1 MFVERHGRG
10 PRVYFAL
17 HGWGGDRRTFAPL
30 APRVPET
37 ASLYAADL
45 PGCGDSP
52 RPNAWS
58 VGCVVEEVV
67 RAVRE
72 TGAERVTLV
81 GHCGGAV
88 FALLAARELGGA
100 VERVSMI
107 DPFAYLPRYFR
118 LFNAGEFG
126 RRAYDATFANPLGRW
141 LTNQSLRGRRAGA
154 SDLTASFAEADHEAA
169 RSYLALYDEVGGVEI
184 FRGFG
189 APVEIA
195 YGERTFGAVR
205 RSLAL
210 WRGVLPQARVRE
222 LRGAGHQPFA
232 EATAQVSDVIFG
244 GAAAGGRERGA
255 A

>member
-10 PRVYFAL
+10 SEVYFAL

-30 APRVPET
+30 APFVPEDV
-37 ASLYAADL
+37 SLYAADL

-52 RPNAWS
+52 RPDAWTI
-58 VGCVVEEVV
+58 GRVVEEIVE
-67 RAVRE
+67 AVRE
-72 TGAERVTLV
+72 IEAESVTLV
-81 GHCGGAV
+81 GNCGGAV
-88 FALLAARELGGA
+88 FALLAARELGA
-100 VERVSMI
+100 RVERVSMI
-107 DPFAYLPRYFR
+107 DPFAYLPRYFK

-126 RRAYDATFANPLGRW
+126 RRAYDATFANPFGRW

-154 SDLTASFAEADHEAA
+154 ADLTASFAATDHEAA
-169 RSYLALYDEVGGVEI
+169 RRYLKLYEEVGGVER

-189 APVEIA
+189 APIEIA

-222 LRGAGHQPFA
+222 LKGAGHQPFA
-232 EATAQVSDVIFG
+232 EAPAQVSEFIFG
-244 GAAAGGRERGA
+244 GRIAAERKRGA